1 MSGYGRELGDW
12 EERVRGMLVGAGWA
26 ELGRGRLRVLG
37 EGQDHLAVSAVVAGE
52 RFVVRM
58 PKGEDGAEGIARE
71 ARLLAELAVGVR
83 LEIPRYLFTAVNPIG
98 PGECCVYPE
107 VPGEVLGGREW
118 RARGLLE
125 RGETARAVAEFVDA
139 VHAFSAE
146 RARELGVPEWDPRT
160 EFAEDLDLVRA
171 QVIPL
176 LPESEGW
183 RLVELW
189 GEYLSVDGNF
199 EYEPVLTHAD
209 VSLDHLLVTGDRITG
224 VIDFGDVRIG
234 DPDYDLCYLW
244 SGAGAEF
251 VRRVQDYRG
260 RSLDER
266 LIAKL
271 EFWSCAD
278 HAIDVLH
285 GIEHELPEFRDDSV
299 RELRAALARVDG
311 QSTGS
316 L

>member
-1 MSGYGRELGDW
+1 MDMSGYGRELGDW

-125 RGETARAVAEFVDA
+125 RG
-139 VHAFSAE
+139 
-146 RARELGVPEWDPRT
+146 
-160 EFAEDLDLVRA
+160 
-171 QVIPL
+171 
-176 LPESEGW
+176 
-183 RLVELW
+183 
-189 GEYLSVDGNF
+189 
-199 EYEPVLTHAD
+199 
-209 VSLDHLLVTGDRITG
+209 
-224 VIDFGDVRIG
+224 
-234 DPDYDLCYLW
+234 
-244 SGAGAEF
+244 
-251 VRRVQDYRG
+251 RRRG
-260 RSLDER
+260 RWLNSWMPCMLFR
-266 LIAKL
+266 R
-271 EFWSCAD
+271 SGRGSSVCRN
-278 HAIDVLH
+278 
-285 GIEHELPEFRDDSV
+285 GIRGPN
-299 RELRAALARVDG
+299 LRRIWIWFG
-311 QSTGS
+311 RR
-316 L
+316 